1 MRRPRLRSALLVAAV
16 LSAGVPT
23 VALATAPAL
32 HCRGLTTSGS
42 WQRIRVDAFPAVN
55 GLSSPDTVTGYALD
69 EKAPQNVVA
78 TNGVRILRS
87 TDHGCD
93 WSDDLA
99 LSPTPTGSQ
108 SFTGIG
114 SAIVSMAVLGGTRV
128 AAVREGS
135 GAASRPHVLVA
146 SGGDWATADSG
157 LPSQGAPTLLRAA
170 NDGRTLY
177 LSISPVGGTGG
188 GSGGSTGLPGVP
200 VTGGGT
206 VGGQTGLLY
215 ASTDRGRTWQLRTTP
230 GDVGAAGAGFTALD
244 VDVQDSNRL
253 YGIVD
258 GHLAVSS
265 DGGSS
270 FLSPLGGTSISA
282 LTAMGP
288 LTLAAFSPSGRVY
301 YSTNGGG
308 GFASFPTV
316 SGVTSVGY
324 RQGDQDLLV
333 ERSGVLTRVSVFSNA
348 ARDVP
353 AGVTPRTGSV
363 TGDRSEQASWHAL
376 AGHSLLRF
384 VDPVPRGTVIPPI
397 AVGDTSV
404 PPPIPGVV
412 VPASQAITLPVG
424 QSGTVPFTLELPKNP
439 TPLDL
444 FFLVDASQSMSDY
457 IKDIKA
463 NLRRIVAALEAQH
476 VDLKVG
482 VGTLGSGPRERG
494 EVPYPQA
501 YVYPP
506 STTPGAPP
514 KKYVRPQIY
523 HRIRAVGDTG
533 AELQAAINAI
543 EIESDDLPSGS
554 SVGGPRIGGAH
565 EGQLLALQQMS
576 FGRGLQW
583 RSEVGT
589 NIYQEQTPPGM
600 GANWRNNQAVRRIAI
615 VATDEAFDDPYPQKH
630 DAAERPYFDDAL
642 RDLRA
647 KRTQVIG
654 LTAGDPSSLPDL
666 RRVAAGTG
674 SLAPPGGVY
683 CGTDPTTGLAE
694 NLAAGQP
701 MVCNSGDHFADAI
714 IRLLSSLVD
723 RQSVSLVP
731 LAKSPVLGG
740 LQGSA
745 LTGLDVK
752 KPNAA
757 PFTVNVT
764 CAGVKAGRYGGDVAA
779 VLRGTKVGSAHV
791 TVTCVK
797 AAAAVPPRPLEPPP
811 VAQPPAPQP
820 PAPPAL
826 PPPPPAPAVQAQVQ
840 VQTQVQVNPM
850 SAGAMQEQQE
860 LQLALALNGT
870 LKDDDPAFNP
880 AAASQMASQMGM
892 VDRRKREQVQ
902 AMYLLAF
909 AMVTCSALGLAR
921 LRSTPGVRVRRAS

>member
-1 MRRPRLRSALLVAAV
+1 MRRPRLRSALLVAA
-16 LSAGVPT
+16 LLTAGVPT

-42 WQRIRVDAFPAVN
+42 WQRIPIDSFQPVN
-55 GLSSPDTVTGYALD
+55 GISSPDTVTGYALD
-69 EKAPQNVVA
+69 ESTPQDVLA
-78 TNGVRILRS
+78 TNGVRVLRS

-93 WSDDLA
+93 WSNDLE
-99 LSPTPTGSQ
+99 LSPTPTGTQ
-108 SFTGIG
+108 SFAG
-114 SAIVSMAVLGGTRV
+114 AAARIVSMALLGRTRV
-128 AAVREGS
+128 AAVQEGN
-135 GAASRPHVLVA
+135 GAASRPHVLVSDG
-146 SGGDWATADSG
+146 SGWSTADSG
-157 LPSQGAPTLLRAA
+157 LPAQGAPTLLRAA

-177 LSISPVGGTGG
+177 LSLSPVGGIGG
-188 GSGGSTGLPGVP
+188 DGGSTGLPGIP

-206 VGGQTGLLY
+206 VGSETGLLY

-230 GDVGAAGAGFTALD
+230 SDLGGTGAGFSALD
-244 VDVQDSNRL
+244 VDAQDSNRL
-253 YGIVD
+253 YGIVN
-258 GHLAVSS
+258 GRLAVSS
-265 DGGSS
+265 DGGAT
-270 FLSPLGGTSISA
+270 FAAPLGSTQVSA

-288 LTLAAFSPSGRVY
+288 LSVAVFGPSGRLF

-308 GFASFPTV
+308 SFGSFPTV
-316 SGVTSVGY
+316 PGVTSAGY
-324 RQGDQDLLV
+324 RQGDQDLMV
-333 ERSGVLTRVSVFSNA
+333 ERSGVLTRVSLFSG
-348 ARDVP
+348 RGQDVP
-353 AGVTPRTGSV
+353 AGATPRRGSV
-363 TGDRSEQASWHAL
+363 TGDRSEQSSWHAL

-384 VDPVPRGTVIPPI
+384 VDPVPKGTAIPPI

-404 PPPIPGVV
+404 PPPVPGTV
-412 VPASQAITLPVG
+412 VPPTQSITLPVG
-424 QSGTVPFTLELPKNP
+424 QSGTVPFTLDLPKNP

-444 FFLVDASQSMSDY
+444 FFLVDASGSMSDY
-457 IKDIKA
+457 IKDIKT
-463 NLRRIVAALEAQH
+463 NIRRIVDSLQAQH

-482 VGTLGSGPRERG
+482 VGTLGSGPRETG
-494 EVPYPQA
+494 EVPYPYA

-506 STTPGAPP
+506 NTQNPTAPP

-523 HRIRAVGDTG
+523 HLIRAVGDTG
-533 AELQAAINAI
+533 PALQKAVDAIT
-543 EIESDDLPSGS
+543 IESDDIPSRTGT
-554 SVGGPRIGGAH
+554 GGPTVGGAH
-565 EGQLLALQQMS
+565 EGQLLALQQMAK
-576 FGRGLQW
+576 GRGLQW
-583 RSEVGT
+583 KTEQGT
-589 NIYQEQTPPGM
+589 DIYQEQTPPGKD
-600 GANWRNNQAVRRIAI
+600 AHWRNSQATRRIAI

-630 DAAERPYFDDAL
+630 DAQDRPDFGPAL
-642 RDLRA
+642 ADLRA
-647 KRTQVIG
+647 TRTQIIG

-666 RRVAAGTG
+666 RHLASGTG

-683 CGTDPTTGLAE
+683 CGIDPTTGLGE
-694 NLAAGQP
+694 RLAAGQP

-714 IRLLSSLVD
+714 IRLLASLVD
-723 RQSVSLVP
+723 RQTVSLVP
-731 LAKSPVLGG
+731 LAKSPVLGA
-740 LQGSA
+740 LQGTA
-745 LTGLDVK
+745 LTGLNVK

-797 AAAAVPPRPLEPPP
+797 AQAAAPPRPLEPPP

-850 SAGAMQEQQE
+850 SAGALQEQQE

-880 AAASQMASQMGM
+880 GAQLAM
-892 VDRRKREQVQ
+892 VDRRKRDQVL

-909 AMVTCSALGLAR
+909 AMTTCSALGLAR
-921 LRSTPGVRVRRAS
+921 LRAQSAVRVRRAS